1 MAGVKIT
8 QLRSQMATGRRY
20 GSFVGKP
27 ASGAST
33 HPVGKLTQLHS
44 QMATGKRYSS
54 FAGKPASTATTF
66 NGAWYRRRRR

>member
-27 ASGAST
+27 AAGPAADDVV
-33 HPVGKLTQLHS
+33 PLWQLI
-44 QMATGKRYSS
+44 
-54 FAGKPASTATTF
+54 
-66 NGAWYRRRRR
+66 NGFTYQTYGLRV